1 MEVSDVVLSKM
12 IFIDGTW
19 SCTECDWKS
28 KYKTRTFEH
37 VEAMHVETGGYHC
50 QFCDKFCK
58 SFSALKM
65 HKSRY
70 HKQLK

>member
-1 MEVSDVVLSKM
+1 M
-12 IFIDGTW
+12 DGTW
-19 SCTECDWKS
+19 SCTDCDWKS

-70 HKQLK
+70 HKQMSIK